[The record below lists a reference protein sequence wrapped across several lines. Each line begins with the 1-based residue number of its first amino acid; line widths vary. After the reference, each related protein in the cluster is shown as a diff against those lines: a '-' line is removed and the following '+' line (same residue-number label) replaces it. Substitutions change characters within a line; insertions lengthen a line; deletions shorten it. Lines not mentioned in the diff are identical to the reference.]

1 MAYKIVGHVGEMTPY
16 DVLRYYVGPPLLMVS
31 TTVGVQAL
39 ALVGGDGTQNWSL
52 LGSNYSWT
60 VVLGLLVWA
69 LFSLWIPGKE
79 FLGPTT
85 QLGYTPRYKANGFQF
100 FLFSL
105 AVFLALLI
113 FRPVTA
119 VELAENMPQ
128 ILASCN
134 ILAMLLC
141 VYLLVMGKVSPQ
153 TNDVLE
159 SRPILYEFYRGME
172 VHPRLLGVDVKQLT
186 NCRFGLLA
194 WELLVVA
201 FFVAG
206 WIKHGFSLAHLS
218 CATLQTI
225 YLGKFYWWETGYF
238 DTLDITLDRAGY
250 YICWG
255 CLVFVPAFYTYSSY
269 YLVAHPPLVSNS
281 AAILILILG
290 IVFIAL
296 NYRVDWEKEYFRAH
310 KGKCYIWGYQATF
323 INATYESS
331 SGIRQ
336 SKLLTSGFWG
346 IARHLNYVF
355 EILAAFSWC
364 LPGLGNG
371 IWPFLYALFLTHLLV
386 HRVFRDEEK
395 CRVKYGAA
403 WVKYCKVVPYR
414 MIPGIF

>member
-1 MAYKIVGHVGEMTPY
+1 MTPY

-100 FLFSL
+100 FLLSL
-105 AVFLALLI
+105 TVFLALL
-113 FRPVTA
+113 FYRPVTA

-153 TNDVLE
+153 TNEFLE

-281 AAILILILG
+281 AGILILLLG

-355 EILAAFSWC
+355 EILAAFSWS
-364 LPGLGNG
+364 LPGFGYG
-371 IWPFLYALFLTHLLV
+371 IWPFLYCLFLTVLLV

-403 WVKYCKVVPYR
+403 WVKYSKVVPYR
-414 MIPGIF
+414 MIPGVF